1 MGHATR
7 TAARRAASRA
17 VRAVAGTL
25 AGALLLAACG
35 TTSRSSGDAGGGAT
49 PEGLTVAAASD
60 LGPALEELVAAFTAD
75 TGVAVTVVL
84 GSSGRLHQQVLAGAP
99 YDLFLSADRA
109 YVDEVVAAGRG
120 PADTVAPYA
129 RGRLVLWASDPA
141 RLPSSVAD
149 LAGPTVRRVAIAN
162 PDHAPYGRAAVQA
175 LASAGVLDALADRL
189 VTADSVADALTVA
202 RSGNVDVGVV
212 ALSLAIAEGG
222 AWVAV
227 PSALHDPI
235 DQALVVTAQDPARQ
249 ALARRFAA
257 LVTGPDGRAVLE
269 RFGFDPP
276 AGAS

>member
-1 MGHATR
+1 MGQATL
-7 TAARRAASRA
+7 TARPTARGTARRA
-17 VRAVAGTL
+17 VLAVAG
-25 AGALLLAACG
+25 AVLLAACG
-35 TTSRSSGDAGGGAT
+35 PTATGSVDAGGAST

-99 YDLFLSADRA
+99 FDLFLSADRA

-120 PADTVAPYA
+120 RADTVAPYA

-141 RLPSSVAD
+141 RLPTSVED
-149 LAGPTVRRVAIAN
+149 LAGPAVRRIAIAN

-175 LASAGVLDALADRL
+175 LASAGVLDELADRL

-212 ALSLAIAEGG
+212 ALSLAVAEGG

-227 PSALHDPI
+227 PTTLHDPI

-276 AGAS
+276 AAAS